1 MSELNGTEKQFDP
14 VERPSHYA
22 DGFIQPIEVIDDWEL
37 DFCLGNAVKYIKRA
51 GHKKS
56 GTLSDIDK
64 EIEDLC
70 KAKWYLEHKIERL
83 LVKKDEEYEDE

>member
-1 MSELNGTEKQFDP
+1 MSKLNKQNVQFDP
-14 VERPSHYA
+14 VNSPAHYA
-22 DGFIQPIEVIDDWEL
+22 DSSIQPIEIIDEWGL

-56 GTLSDIDK
+56 GILSDIDK

-70 KAKWYLEHKIERL
+70 KAKWYLEHKIEKL
-83 LVKKDEEYEDE
+83 LAKKEEELEDE